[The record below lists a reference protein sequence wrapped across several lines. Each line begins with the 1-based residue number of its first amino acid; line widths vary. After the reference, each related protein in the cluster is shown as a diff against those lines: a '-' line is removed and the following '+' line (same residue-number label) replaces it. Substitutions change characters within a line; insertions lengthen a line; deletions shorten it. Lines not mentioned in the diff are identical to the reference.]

1 MIERGQNYQEVGP
14 PRVGSRR
21 LVWLVEDVFIGT
33 DGQQYARLVCH
44 ADPSLRKTLAL
55 VALADRKRYARAVAP
70 S

>member
-1 MIERGQNYQEVGP
+1 M
-14 PRVGSRR
+14 
-21 LVWLVEDVFIGT
+21 WLVEDVFIGT